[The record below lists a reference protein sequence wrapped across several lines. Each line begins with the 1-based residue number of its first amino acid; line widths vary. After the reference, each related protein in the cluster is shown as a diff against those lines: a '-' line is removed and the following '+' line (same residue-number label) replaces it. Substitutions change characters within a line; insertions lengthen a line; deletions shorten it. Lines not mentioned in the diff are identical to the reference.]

1 MKGVLLTVAYD
12 GSQFVGWARQKSGR
26 SVEETLQQAIRKIDP
41 DSSSPRGASRTDA
54 GVHADGQR
62 AAFDTTRTI
71 DPRGWVLALNSN
83 LPDDVAVRQAREV
96 RAEYNPRFQS
106 KLKRYRYR
114 LLLDEVRD
122 PNRRHRTWRIPW
134 TLDLEKM
141 RREAKLLEGTHD
153 FAA

>member
-83 LPDDVAVRQAREV
+83 LLDDV
-96 RAEYNPRFQS
+96 
-106 KLKRYRYR
+106 
-114 LLLDEVRD
+114 RD
-122 PNRRHRTWRIPW
+122 LNRRHRTWRIPW

-153 FAA
+153 FVVFRTSSDERK